1 MTRRTQILADD
12 LCFGEGP
19 RWHDGRLW
27 LSDMHDQKVLAIA
40 PDGTREV
47 MLTLEDRPS
56 GLGWLPDGDLLVVA
70 MTSRRLLRAGGGRI
84 SVHAELWDLADHH
97 CNDLV
102 VMADGT
108 AFVGNFGFDLE
119 AMLRGEAEPAPTPL
133 IRVAPDG
140 AAARVGE
147 PLHFPNGMAIT
158 PDNRTLIVGETQGGR
173 LSAYDLGPG
182 GALSNFRTWSAPEG
196 LRPDGICLDAE
207 GAVWVASPRRGAC
220 VRVAEGGRVLD
231 EIPVET
237 EAYACMLGGEDGRTL
252 HILTAVNHDRED
264 TRRRRAGRVETV
276 LVDAPRAGLP

>member
-19 RWHDGRLW
+19 RWHEGRLW
-27 LSDMHDQKVLAIA
+27 LSDMHDHKVLAIS
-40 PDGTREV
+40 PDGAKEV
-47 MLTLEDRPS
+47 MLELEDRPS

-70 MTSRRLLRAGGGRI
+70 MTSRRLLRVRDGAV
-84 SVHAELWDLADHH
+84 SVHADLRELADFH

-102 VMADGT
+102 VAEDGT
-108 AFVGNFGFDLE
+108 AFVGNFGFDLD
-119 AMLRGEAEPAPTPL
+119 AMLRGEAEPAATPL

-147 PLHFPNGMAIT
+147 PLKFPNGMAIT
-158 PDNRTLIVGETQGGR
+158 PDGGTLIVGETQGGR

-182 GALSNFRTWSAPEG
+182 GTLANFRAWAAPPG

-220 VRVAEGGRVLD
+220 VRVAEGGAVLD
-231 EIPVET
+231 VIPVET
-237 EAYACMLGGEDGRTL
+237 EAFACMLGGEDGRTL
-252 HILTAVNHDRED
+252 HILTAHSHDREE
-264 TRRRRAGRVETV
+264 TRRRRSGRVETV
-276 LVDAPRAGLP
+276 RVDAPRAGRP